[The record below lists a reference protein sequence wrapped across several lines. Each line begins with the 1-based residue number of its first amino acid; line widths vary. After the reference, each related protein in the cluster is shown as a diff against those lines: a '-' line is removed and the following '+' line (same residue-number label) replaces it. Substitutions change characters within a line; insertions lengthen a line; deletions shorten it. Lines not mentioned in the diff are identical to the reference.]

1 MWEGLQRNPWMI
13 NTTLVLKWRKMWLL
27 CPFSEVITNV
37 TLFCCNIVIQKKYFT
52 FFPTVFWK
60 MITNI
65 LPSILVVQGQDFRQ
79 GNCPVLIRNNL
90 AKYWT
95 RVTGCTDWNT
105 VMLQKKFHL
114 GWRRERNTR
123 AYCIQESKSP
133 CTSKQLA
140 ATKLLNMMEETR
152 EL

>member
-1 MWEGLQRNPWMI
+1 MAPLSIFRGNNKCHIVLLQHCDP
-13 NTTLVLKWRKMWLL
+13 
-27 CPFSEVITNV
+27 
-37 TLFCCNIVIQKKYFT
+37 KKIFH
-52 FFPTVFWK
+52 FPTVFWK

-140 ATKLLNMMEETR
+140 ATKLLNVMEETQ